1 MSINTV
7 LAGASAL
14 VTQLKSHGIGTRS
27 YSNVEMD
34 YNLFPRSWVFT
45 ITSNITLVQSGALIK
60 EYKVVMDIAD
70 LCDFGATSNDLAIK
84 LDTINPYVDRY
95 ISALY
100 MMQEVV
106 HISEITTE
114 QVIHEFDANVVG
126 FLLSFKIKLQE
137 DVTYC

>member
-34 YNLFPRSWVFT
+34 YKLFPRSWVFT
-45 ITSNITLVQSGALIK
+45 INSTITLIQSGALLK
-60 EYKVVMDIAD
+60 EYKVVMDIDD
-70 LCDFGATSNDLAIK
+70 LCDFGATSNDLAVK
-84 LDTINPYVDRY
+84 LDALQPYVDLF
-95 ISALY
+95 ISKLY
-100 MMQEVV
+100 QMQEVV
-106 HISEITTE
+106 SIMDITTE

-126 FLLSFKIKLQE
+126 YLLTFKIKLQE
-137 DVTYC
+137 DITYC